1 MFRTLLIHIA
11 AAPLLIGLAFLP
23 IGQTSQPADQT
34 SPAVTKSS
42 PTKVGSPEPITE
54 PNSTTDGSRLASTPV
69 ERESFS
75 QLTLFVFGAGLALF
89 IALLAW
95 SDQIRGIDTDIRDL
109 ERRFLEDTGIEKS
122 TFLHIV
128 KPQSPDD
135 RGVALLEVINAGRI
149 KSGDSAKVLKIFTD
163 WNKQWLRIERLCT
176 AKYYVT
182 IMLTAGLFVIG
193 TVSLF
198 TNPSQRFHFRSVNL
212 KVEHL
217 ILIPAALLIISL
229 LVVIICIAARES
241 ALRRLLKSVS
251 DMV

>member
-1 MFRTLLIHIA
+1 MLSTLLIHIA
-11 AAPLLIGLAFLP
+11 ATPLLIGLASLL
-23 IGQTSQPADQT
+23 IGQTSQPVDQT

-42 PTKVGSPEPITE
+42 PATVGSPESITDTA
-54 PNSTTDGSRLASTPV
+54 STTDGSRLASAPV
-69 ERESFS
+69 EPESFS

-95 SDQIRGIDTDIRDL
+95 SDQIRGIDADVREL

-122 TFLHIV
+122 TFLSIV

-149 KSGDSAKVLKIFTD
+149 KSGDSAKVLTIFTD
-163 WNKQWLRIERLCT
+163 WHKQWVQIERLSS

-182 IMLTAGLFVIG
+182 IILTAGFFVIG

-198 TNPSQRFHFRSVNL
+198 TNPSQKLHFRSVDL
-212 KVEHL
+212 KVEQL
-217 ILIPAALLIISL
+217 ILMPAALLIISL
-229 LVVIICIAARES
+229 LVIIVCIAARES